1 MKHRAEF
8 LMISAAMLFA
18 FGGVAAK
25 VLRSADMDAFRLTQ
39 IRTTGA
45 ALILITF
52 AVLKGKSQ
60 LYARKDELKDLIIF
74 GTVGVA
80 AVTSFYFFAIKYLY
94 VSVALVIEFTASI
107 CIVLYLRFIKKKQV
121 SPIMWWGIACAFS
134 GLFLLSQ
141 IWTGTTL
148 HPLGVAVAF
157 ADAFALAI
165 YFLLADRLSQKR
177 SSLSLMSWGIG
188 VAAVFWAL
196 VLPWWNFPFEYL
208 TNTYSLEGSLSN
220 YSAPGWALILW
231 IIVVGTVIPYLLTV
245 TGIREL
251 SASTGSVI
259 GMIEPLFAGAIAWWL
274 LSEAFNTTQLI
285 GCAVLLLGIY
295 LADKARAQVAK

>member
-1 MKHRAEF
+1 
-8 LMISAAMLFA
+8 MISAAMLFA
-18 FGGVAAK
+18 LGGVAAK

-52 AVLKGKSQ
+52 AVFKGKSQ

-80 AVTSFYFFAIKYLY
+80 AVTSFYFFALKYLY
-94 VSVALVIEFTASI
+94 VSVALIIEFTASI
-107 CIVLYLRFIKKKQV
+107 WIVLYLRFVKKKQI
-121 SPIMWWGIACAFS
+121 SPLMWWGILCAFS
-134 GLFLLSQ
+134 GLTLLSQ
-141 IWTGTTL
+141 IWTGTSL
-148 HPLGVAVAF
+148 HPLGVAVA
-157 ADAFALAI
+157 LAI
-165 YFLLADRLSQKR
+165 YFLFADRLSQTR

-188 VAAVFWAL
+188 VAAIFWAL

-208 TNTYSLEGSLSN
+208 TNTYSLEGNLSN

-231 IIVVGTVIPYLLTV
+231 IIIIGTVIPYLLTV

-259 GMIEPLFAGAIAWWL
+259 GMIEPIFAGVIAWWL
-274 LSEAFNTTQLI
+274 LSEAFNSIQLL
-285 GCAVLLLGIY
+285 GCAIVLLGIY